1 MESLS
6 VQCKLRIL
14 EQNTVTRTTTNM
26 WTPLALL
33 ALVAPALAVPCGK
46 NFTITSANKGDACL
60 GATYDSGFATVTK
73 CNGSPGQTWIT
84 GQVGLQGCTDPT
96 AGKRNQWMVNSQQ
109 QLVLDTKVEG
119 ESELWRAI

>member
-73 CNGSPGQTWIT
+73 CNGSPGQTWMWDGLKIYNY
-84 GQVGLQGCTDPT
+84 VGPANNRACLTFSPC
-96 AGKRNQWMVNSQQ
+96 
-109 QLVLDTKVEG
+109 
-119 ESELWRAI
+119 ESIPAQRS